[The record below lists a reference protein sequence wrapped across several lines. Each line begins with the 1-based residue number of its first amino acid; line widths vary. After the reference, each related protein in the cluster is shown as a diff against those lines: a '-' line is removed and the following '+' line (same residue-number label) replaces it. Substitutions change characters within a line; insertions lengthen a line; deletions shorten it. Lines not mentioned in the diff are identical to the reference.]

1 MISGIVIL
9 FVFSIVCYAVGRF
22 IQNILNQQGKG
33 AAHAFVTGSFT
44 LLILFFL
51 MQIAVVGLSLPF
63 SVLQWGYAGVC
74 AVLFVTAVLVERSAL
89 WSEPVQGLGRLTAF
103 NVHSMAAGERARII
117 RWLLIGILFALNI
130 VIIEIDTPYFG
141 NDMTV
146 EQAATTLAT
155 RTLYRYHPAT
165 GEEFVYGVA
174 PLAKCNA
181 LPQFYAVLCA
191 CSGAEV
197 YSFICSLIPVW
208 GLLLNVSACS
218 MLAGAWGLSGSARQ
232 RMLLFYLLLVLFGG
246 YYDGAYAFR
255 LLHQGFSTQTIFLAT
270 GGMALLA
277 LPVSLVRGRMSGG
290 KGGEADA

>member
-9 FVFSIVCYAVGRF
+9 LVFSTVCYAVGRL
-22 IQNILNQQGKG
+22 IQRILHQQGKG

-51 MQIAVVGLSLPF
+51 MQIAVVGLSLSF
-63 SVLQWGYAGVC
+63 SVLQWGYVAAC
-74 AVLFVTAVLVERSAL
+74 ALLFLIAAFVVRGAL
-89 WSEPVQGLGRLTAF
+89 WSVPIQNIKREAEEKERL
-103 NVHSMAAGERARII
+103 IL
-117 RWLLIGILFALNI
+117 WLLIAILFGCN
-130 VIIEIDTPYFG
+130 VILIEIDTPYFG
-141 NDMTV
+141 NDMSV

-165 GEEFVYGVA
+165 GKELVFGVSRI
-174 PLAKCNA
+174 AKYNA

-191 CSGAEV
+191 CSGADV

-208 GLLLNVSACS
+208 GLVLNVSACS
-218 MLAGAWGLSGSARQ
+218 VLAGAWGLSDRMRQ
-232 RMLLFYLLLVLFGG
+232 KMLLFYLFLLLVGG

-255 LLHQGFSTQTIFLAT
+255 LLHQGFSLHVIFLAT

-277 LPVSLVRGRMSGG
+277 LPVSLVRGYAGTV
-290 KGGEADA
+290 KGGGTDA

>member
-1 MISGIVIL
+1 MEKMSVISGIVIL
-9 FVFSIVCYAVGRF
+9 FVFSVVCYAAGSM
-22 IQNILNQQGKG
+22 IQYITHQQGKG
-33 AAHAFVTGSFT
+33 TAHAFVTGTFT

-51 MQIAVVGLSLPF
+51 LQIAVIGLSLPF
-63 SVLQWGYAGVC
+63 SVLQWGYVCVC
-74 AVLFVTAVLVERSAL
+74 AVLLFNAVLIVGGGL
-89 WSEPVQGLGRLTAF
+89 WSVPLRDVRKAAADRAGLL
-103 NVHSMAAGERARII
+103 
-117 RWLLIGILFALNI
+117 RWLLILFLFGLNVI
-130 VIIEIDTPYFG
+130 VIEIDMPYFG

-146 EQAATTLAT
+146 EQAATTLVT

-165 GEEFVYGVA
+165 GGEFVYGVA

-181 LPQFYAVLCA
+181 LPQLYAVLCA

-218 MLAGAWGLSGSARQ
+218 VLAGAWGVSGGARQ
-232 RMLLFYLLLVLFGG
+232 YLLMFYLFLILLGG

-255 LLHQGFSTQTIFLAT
+255 LLHQGFSLQSIFLAT

-277 LPVSLVRGRMSGG
+277 LTVSLIRGRTFGV
-290 KGGEADA
+290 KGGGADA

>member
-1 MISGIVIL
+1 MEKMSVVSGIVIL
-9 FVFSIVCYAVGRF
+9 LIFSIVCYAVGRL
-22 IQNILNQQGKG
+22 IQHLLHQQGKG
-33 AAHAFVTGSFT
+33 AAHAYVAGSFT

-51 MQIAVVGLSLPF
+51 LQIVVVGLSLPF
-63 SVLQWGYAGVC
+63 SVLHWGYVCAC
-74 AVLFVTAVLVERSAL
+74 AVLFFNAVLIVRGGL
-89 WSEPVQGLGRLTAF
+89 WSVPVRGIRQE
-103 NVHSMAAGERARII
+103 AGERKRLVI
-117 RWLLIGILFALNI
+117 WLLIVLLFGLNI
-130 VIIEIDTPYFG
+130 VVIEIDMPYFG

-165 GEEFVYGVA
+165 GEELVYGVA

-218 MLAGAWGLSGSARQ
+218 VLAGAWGVSGTARQ
-232 RMLLFYLLLVLFGG
+232 YLMLFYLVLVLLGG

-255 LLHQGFSTQTIFLAT
+255 LLHQGFSLQTVFLAT
-270 GGMALLA
+270 GGMAFLA
-277 LPVSLVRGRMSGG
+277 LPASFIRGRISGV
-290 KGGEADA
+290 KGGGADA